1 MKSRAVSR
9 VLTAGVVVLA
19 IFLSACGGEAGAG
32 GATGA
37 NPVAHSSPST
47 VASDPGTNMSS
58 VPSNPSNPFSAPP
71 TDSATSSSTPSPASS
86 SSSYAPAVQPSAPST
101 ATLTW
106 DPPTQNTDGS
116 ALTNLAGYT
125 IYYGTASGNYTHSI
139 QLTNPGLAA
148 YVIDGLVA
156 GTTYY
161 FAIAATTNTGL
172 MSALSSEVSTVIQ

>member
-9 VLTAGVVVLA
+9 VLTAGVVMLA
-19 IFLSACGGEAGAG
+19 CLLSACGGGAGAG

-37 NPVAHSSPST
+37 NPVADSS
-47 VASDPGTNMSS
+47 
-58 VPSNPSNPFSAPP
+58 PSNPFSPPP
-71 TDSATSSSTPSPASS
+71 TDSAASSSTPSPTSGSS
-86 SSSYAPAVQPSAPST
+86 SNALAVQPSASST
-101 ATLTW
+101 VTLTW
-106 DPPTQNTDGS
+106 APPTQNTDGS
-116 ALTNLAGYT
+116 ALTDLAGYT

-148 YVIDGLVA
+148 YVVEGLTA

-172 MSALSSEVSTVIQ
+172 MSALSSEVSAAIR